1 MSDQCALDSGGQLK
15 DASDID
21 FYDSESD
28 EKALPRA
35 PPDDAPRRS
44 SRKRLTDKLTES
56 LAAENADEDGNP
68 LMKRAP
74 RASAARVE
82 RVKIVPETQSEEED
96 ENFEMPALQDVS
108 DSEDD
113 NSDSEN
119 EGVGN
124 DEVQQLAD
132 LLSSK
137 TVLAHGGAR
146 SSKPQTRR
154 KPSAGKRKRSEESAP
169 ALPAKKAPRVA
180 VEEVE
185 DEDDPPK
192 STYKNPV
199 YLFYDKVTKNAEG
212 STGKPGYKHYKCR
225 HGNGRI
231 ITVTKAMKQNLSGL
245 TTHLK
250 NDFPVM
256 DEPPT
261 QQEIDLARGDVP
273 IDSDAAKAYLG
284 KVETATANI
293 IKSLENQAKKARVR
307 VQFADHSPDSQ
318 WTTASTF

>member
-1 MSDQCALDSGGQLK
+1 
-15 DASDID
+15 
-21 FYDSESD
+21 
-28 EKALPRA
+28 
-35 PPDDAPRRS
+35 
-44 SRKRLTDKLTES
+44 
-56 LAAENADEDGNP
+56 
-68 LMKRAP
+68 
-74 RASAARVE
+74 
-82 RVKIVPETQSEEED
+82 
-96 ENFEMPALQDVS
+96 MPALQDVS

-119 EGVGN
+119 EAVGN
-124 DEVQQLAD
+124 DEASVQQLAD

-137 TVLAHGGAR
+137 TVPAHGSAR

-154 KPSAGKRKRSEESAP
+154 KPSAERRKRSEESAP
-169 ALPAKKAPRVA
+169 ALPAKKAPRIT

-192 STYKNPV
+192 SMYKNPV

-212 STGKPGYKHYKCR
+212 STGKPGDKHYKCR

-231 ITVTKAMKQNLSGL
+231 ITVTRAMKQNLSGL

-256 DEPPT
+256 YRLYCALHIRRDEPPT
-261 QQEIDLARGDVP
+261 QQGIDLARGDVS

-293 IKSLENQAKKARVR
+293 IKSLENQAKKARVCVR
-307 VQFADHSPDSQ
+307 FTLHCLP
-318 WTTASTF
+318 F